1 MSHFYYEDPAS
12 GKISYWGEYKESSNI
27 ADSDIG
33 GHPIVINGYTPNA
46 LWFSQDDKFKNYIT
60 QSSEYEEIVPI
71 DGKYSKGSFNVFM
84 EKGVLKGIKIN
95 DDTTGESHMMEI
107 PFKLK
112 QALSNKKLITKTILT
127 TSGSR
132 TEYNIET
139 ITLLVKNSI
148 ENDNVC
154 N

>member
-1 MSHFYYEDPAS
+1 
-12 GKISYWGEYKESSNI
+12 
-27 ADSDIG
+27 
-33 GHPIVINGYTPNA
+33 
-46 LWFSQDDKFKNYIT
+46 
-60 QSSEYEEIVPI
+60 
-71 DGKYSKGSFNVFM
+71 M

-127 TSGSR
+127 TSASR
-132 TEYNIET
+132 TEYNTET